1 MSDETRINQEGD
13 EIALNFT
20 TLTSNIQAILDE
32 PEVETVLGRIQMKKE
47 DFLNEVLADI
57 RSEDG
62 GVDFSEKETESS
74 YSKKC
79 VRVKVFQKLVEAE
92 GRAASQKL
100 KEEPVLAEAYQVER
114 FLADYEAA
122 SEAGSVKEMN
132 DAIKNNMVF
141 PIIDKDGNEVFIIL
155 TPEQQKEFS
164 KLAAELNNM
173 VNDGAK
179 KANLQNAERTT
190 GEESLDNAEKKDVE
204 EPEQDAAEPEQDA
217 DKDPEKEPEQEK
229 VPDSKIEETNDTNEN
244 RNDVVVESLLNGKKK
259 AAKRITIDTLGY
271 DEYNVK
277 NTEYFEMHPEQRDA
291 TFVQGKPGED
301 ISIFVKNLMLLQKDS
316 DKRIVGVFHDIP
328 LDATQFKSA
337 SDLEAAFNEAVQQIK
352 EDNMLDPGDRDLKSK
367 GEFINLNGYY
377 SQFYDS
383 KDNVQSYVNQYSGQ
397 NQDPRM
403 AGAYDRVITIKPN
416 CEKISDF
423 LEAAMFTAANSMG
436 NTYVEIE
443 GIVVCATD
451 FQSVDELYQKIG
463 ELQQALQLSKEG
475 VTQEGKG
482 YEQILD
488 TVGAQP
494 ENHGIDTEL
503 SQMNE
508 GVNSTK
514 INNTLEMLTMS
525 SIDGVDATVNMEE
538 TVQTMEG
545 DAVQSKLLTA
555 EQVQNAKDSVA
566 RAEAE
571 KARKEAERIAREN
584 RDSNEPELDDGGFS
598 K

>member
-1 MSDETRINQEGD
+1 MEDEMRTNQQDD
-13 EIALNFT
+13 EVALDFT
-20 TLTSNIQAILDE
+20 TLSSNIQAILDE
-32 PEVETVLGRIQMKKE
+32 PEVDTVLGRIQMKKE
-47 DFLNEVLADI
+47 DFFNEVLADME
-57 RSEDG
+57 SENG
-62 GVDFSEKETESS
+62 GIDFADNETESS

-79 VRVKVFQKLVEAE
+79 VRVKVFQKLVEVE

-122 SEAGSVKEMN
+122 IEAGSVKDMN
-132 DAIKNNMVF
+132 AAIKNNMVF

-173 VNDGAK
+173 VNNGARN
-179 KANLQNAERTT
+179 ANLQNAERTT
-190 GEESLDNAEKKDVE
+190 GEESLDNAEKKDV
-204 EPEQDAAEPEQDA
+204 AEPEQDEDK

-244 RNDVVVESLLNGKKK
+244 RNDVVVDSLLNGKKK

-291 TFVQGKPGED
+291 TFVQAKPGED
-301 ISIFVKNLMLLQKDS
+301 ISIFVKNLMLLQNDS
-316 DKRIVGVFHDIP
+316 DKRIVGVFNDIP

-337 SDLEAAFNEAVQQIK
+337 SDLEAAFNETVQQIQ

-443 GIVVCATD
+443 GVVVCATD

-475 VTQEGKG
+475 VTQEDKG

-488 TVGAQP
+488 TVGGQP

-584 RDSNEPELDDGGFS
+584 RDLNEPELDDGGFS

>member
-1 MSDETRINQEGD
+1 MSDETRTNQDGD
-13 EIALNFT
+13 EVALDFT
-20 TLTSNIQAILDE
+20 TLSSNIQAILDE

-47 DFLNEVLADI
+47 DFFNEVLTDME
-57 RSEDG
+57 SENG
-62 GVDFSEKETESS
+62 GIDFSDNETESS

-79 VRVKVFQKLVEAE
+79 VRVKVFQKLVEVE

-122 SEAGSVKEMN
+122 IEAGSVKDMN
-132 DAIKNNMVF
+132 AAIKNNMVF

-173 VNDGAK
+173 VNEGARN
-179 KANLQNAERTT
+179 ANLQNAEITA
-190 GEESLDNAEKKDVE
+190 GEETLDNAEKKTVT
-204 EPEQDAAEPEQDA
+204 EPEQDA
-217 DKDPEKEPEQEK
+217 DKEPEKDPEQEA
-229 VPDSKIEETNDTNEN
+229 VPDLKKEEVNDTN
-244 RNDVVVESLLNGKKK
+244 DLQKDAVVESLLNGKKK

-271 DEYNVK
+271 DEYDVK

-291 TFVQGKPGED
+291 TFVQAKPGED
-301 ISIFVKNLMLLQKDS
+301 ISIFVKNLMLLQNDS
-316 DKRIVGVFHDIP
+316 DKRIVGVFNDIP

-337 SDLEAAFNEAVQQIK
+337 SDLEAAFNEAVQQIQ
-352 EDNMLDPGDRDLKSK
+352 EDNMLDPGDKDLKSK

-383 KDNVQSYVNQYSGQ
+383 RDNVQSYVNQYSGQ

-403 AGAYDRVITIKPN
+403 AGAYDRVITINPN

-475 VTQEGKG
+475 VTQESKG
-482 YEQILD
+482 YEPILD
-488 TVGAQP
+488 TVGTQP

-508 GVNSTK
+508 GVNSTR
-514 INNTLEMLTMS
+514 INNTLDMLTMS

-538 TVQTMEG
+538 IVQAMEG
-545 DAVQSKLLTA
+545 DAVQSQLLTA

-584 RDSNEPELDDGGFS
+584 RDLNEPEIDDGGFS

>member
-1 MSDETRINQEGD
+1 MSDETRTNQDGD
-13 EIALNFT
+13 EVALDFT
-20 TLTSNIQAILDE
+20 TLSSNIQAILDE

-47 DFLNEVLADI
+47 DFFNEVLTDME
-57 RSEDG
+57 SENG
-62 GVDFSEKETESS
+62 GIDFSDNETESS

-79 VRVKVFQKLVEAE
+79 VRVKVFQKLVEVE

-122 SEAGSVKEMN
+122 IEAGSVKDMN
-132 DAIKNNMVF
+132 AAIKNNMVF

-173 VNDGAK
+173 VNEGARN
-179 KANLQNAERTT
+179 ANLQNAEITA
-190 GEESLDNAEKKDVE
+190 GEETLDNAEKKTVT
-204 EPEQDAAEPEQDA
+204 EPEQDA
-217 DKDPEKEPEQEK
+217 DKEPEKDPEQEA
-229 VPDSKIEETNDTNEN
+229 VPDLKKEEVNDTN
-244 RNDVVVESLLNGKKK
+244 DLQKDAVVESLLNGKKK

-271 DEYNVK
+271 DEYDVK

-291 TFVQGKPGED
+291 TFVQAKPGED
-301 ISIFVKNLMLLQKDS
+301 ISIFVKNLMLLQNDS
-316 DKRIVGVFHDIP
+316 DKRIVGVFNDIP

-337 SDLEAAFNEAVQQIK
+337 SDLEAAFNEAVQQIQ
-352 EDNMLDPGDRDLKSK
+352 EDNMLDPGDKDLKSK
-367 GEFINLNGYY
+367 GEFINLSGYY

-383 KDNVQSYVNQYSGQ
+383 RDNVQSYVNQYSGQ

-403 AGAYDRVITIKPN
+403 AGAYDRVITINPN

-475 VTQEGKG
+475 VTQESKG

-488 TVGAQP
+488 TVGTQP

-508 GVNSTK
+508 GVNSTR
-514 INNTLEMLTMS
+514 INNTLDMLTMS

-538 TVQTMEG
+538 IVQAMEG
-545 DAVQSKLLTA
+545 DAVQSQLLTA

-584 RDSNEPELDDGGFS
+584 RDLNEPEIDDGGFS

>member
-1 MSDETRINQEGD
+1 MSDETRTNQDGD
-13 EIALNFT
+13 EVALDFT
-20 TLTSNIQAILDE
+20 TLSSNIQAILDE

-47 DFLNEVLADI
+47 DFFNEVLTDME
-57 RSEDG
+57 SENG
-62 GVDFSEKETESS
+62 GIDFSDNETESS

-79 VRVKVFQKLVEAE
+79 VRVKVFQKLVEVE

-122 SEAGSVKEMN
+122 IEAGSVKDMN
-132 DAIKNNMVF
+132 AAIKNNMVF

-173 VNDGAK
+173 VNEGARN
-179 KANLQNAERTT
+179 ANLQNAEITA
-190 GEESLDNAEKKDVE
+190 GEETLDNAEKKTVT
-204 EPEQDAAEPEQDA
+204 EPEQDA
-217 DKDPEKEPEQEK
+217 DKEPEKDPEQEA
-229 VPDSKIEETNDTNEN
+229 VPDLKKEEVNDTN
-244 RNDVVVESLLNGKKK
+244 DLQKDAVVESLLNGKKK

-271 DEYNVK
+271 DEYDVK

-291 TFVQGKPGED
+291 TFVQAKPGED
-301 ISIFVKNLMLLQKDS
+301 ISIFVKNLMLLQNDS
-316 DKRIVGVFHDIP
+316 DKRIVGVFNDIP

-337 SDLEAAFNEAVQQIK
+337 SDLEAAFNEAVQQIQ
-352 EDNMLDPGDRDLKSK
+352 EDNMLDPGDKDLKSK

-383 KDNVQSYVNQYSGQ
+383 RDNVQSYVNQYSGQ

-403 AGAYDRVITIKPN
+403 AGAYDRVITINPN

-475 VTQEGKG
+475 VTQESKG
-482 YEQILD
+482 YEQMLD
-488 TVGAQP
+488 TVGTQP
-494 ENHGIDTEL
+494 ENYGIDTEL

-508 GVNSTK
+508 GVNSTR
-514 INNTLEMLTMS
+514 INNTLDMLTMS
-525 SIDGVDATVNMEE
+525 SIDGVDETVNMEE
-538 TVQTMEG
+538 IVQAMEG
-545 DAVQSKLLTA
+545 DAVQSQLLTA

-584 RDSNEPELDDGGFS
+584 RDLNEPEIDDGGFS

>member
-47 DFLNEVLADI
+47 DFLNEVLADM

-190 GEESLDNAEKKDVE
+190 GEESLDNAEKKDVAE
-204 EPEQDAAEPEQDA
+204 TEQDAVEPEQDA

-244 RNDVVVESLLNGKKK
+244 RNDVVDESLLNGKKK

-337 SDLEAAFNEAVQQIK
+337 SDLEAAFNEAVQQIQ

-397 NQDPRM
+397 NQDPRI
-403 AGAYDRVITIKPN
+403 AGAYDRVITINPN

-475 VTQEGKG
+475 VTQESWNR
-482 YEQILD
+482 YRVI
-488 TVGAQP
+488 T
-494 ENHGIDTEL
+494 
-503 SQMNE
+503 NE
-508 GVNSTK
+508 
-514 INNTLEMLTMS
+514 
-525 SIDGVDATVNMEE
+525 
-538 TVQTMEG
+538 
-545 DAVQSKLLTA
+545 
-555 EQVQNAKDSVA
+555 
-566 RAEAE
+566 R
-571 KARKEAERIAREN
+571 RC
-584 RDSNEPELDDGGFS
+584 
-598 K
+598 

>member
-1 MSDETRINQEGD
+1 MSDETRTNQDGD
-13 EIALNFT
+13 EVALDFT
-20 TLTSNIQAILDE
+20 TLSSNIQAILDE

-47 DFLNEVLADI
+47 DFFNEVLTDME
-57 RSEDG
+57 SENG
-62 GVDFSEKETESS
+62 GIDFSDNETESS

-79 VRVKVFQKLVEAE
+79 VRVKVFQKLVEVE

-122 SEAGSVKEMN
+122 IEAGSVKDMN
-132 DAIKNNMVF
+132 AAIKNNMVF

-173 VNDGAK
+173 VNEGARN
-179 KANLQNAERTT
+179 ANLQNAEITA
-190 GEESLDNAEKKDVE
+190 GEETLDNAEKKTVT
-204 EPEQDAAEPEQDA
+204 EPEQDA
-217 DKDPEKEPEQEK
+217 DKEPEKDPEQEA
-229 VPDSKIEETNDTNEN
+229 VPDLKKEEVNDTN
-244 RNDVVVESLLNGKKK
+244 DLQKDAVVESLLNGKKK

-271 DEYNVK
+271 DEYDVK

-291 TFVQGKPGED
+291 TFVQAKPGED
-301 ISIFVKNLMLLQKDS
+301 ISIFVKNLMLLQNDS
-316 DKRIVGVFHDIP
+316 DKRIVGVFNDIP

-337 SDLEAAFNEAVQQIK
+337 SDLEAAFNEAVQQIQ
-352 EDNMLDPGDRDLKSK
+352 EDNMLDPGDKDLKSK

-383 KDNVQSYVNQYSGQ
+383 RDNVQSYVNQYSGQ

-403 AGAYDRVITIKPN
+403 AGAYDRVITINPN

-475 VTQEGKG
+475 VTQESKG
-482 YEQILD
+482 YEPILD
-488 TVGAQP
+488 TVGTQP

-508 GVNSTK
+508 GVNSTRK
-514 INNTLEMLTMS
+514 NNTLEMLTMS

-538 TVQTMEG
+538 IVQAMEG
-545 DAVQSKLLTA
+545 DAVQSQLLTA

-584 RDSNEPELDDGGFS
+584 RDLNEPEIDDGGFS

>member
-47 DFLNEVLADI
+47 DFLNEVLADM

-190 GEESLDNAEKKDVE
+190 GEESLDNAEKKDVAE
-204 EPEQDAAEPEQDA
+204 TEQDAVEPEQDA

-244 RNDVVVESLLNGKKK
+244 RNDVVDESLLNGKKK

-337 SDLEAAFNEAVQQIK
+337 SDLEAAFNEAVQQIQ

-403 AGAYDRVITIKPN
+403 AGAYDRVITINPN

-475 VTQEGKG
+475 VTQESKG

-488 TVGAQP
+488 TVGTQP

-508 GVNSTK
+508 GVNSTR
-514 INNTLEMLTMS
+514 INNTLDMLTMS

-538 TVQTMEG
+538 IVQAMEG
-545 DAVQSKLLTA
+545 DAVQRKLLTA

-584 RDSNEPELDDGGFS
+584 RDLNEPEIDDGGFS

>member
-13 EIALNFT
+13 EVALNFT
-20 TLTSNIQAILDE
+20 TLSSNIQAILDE

-190 GEESLDNAEKKDVE
+190 GEESLDNAEKKDVAE
-204 EPEQDAAEPEQDA
+204 TEQDAVEPEQDA

-443 GIVVCATD
+443 GVVVCATD

-488 TVGAQP
+488 TVGTQP

>member
-47 DFLNEVLADI
+47 DFLNEVLADM

-190 GEESLDNAEKKDVE
+190 GEESLDNAEKKDVAE
-204 EPEQDAAEPEQDA
+204 TEQDAVEPEQDA

-244 RNDVVVESLLNGKKK
+244 RNDVVDESLLNGKKK

-337 SDLEAAFNEAVQQIK
+337 SDLEAAFNEAVQQIQ

-423 LEAAMFTAANSMG
+423 LEAAMYTAANSMG

-443 GIVVCATD
+443 GVVVCATD

-488 TVGAQP
+488 TVGTQP

>member
-13 EIALNFT
+13 EVALNFT
-20 TLTSNIQAILDE
+20 TLSSNIQAILDE

-173 VNDGAK
+173 VTDGAK

-190 GEESLDNAEKKDVE
+190 GEESLDNAEKKDV
-204 EPEQDAAEPEQDA
+204 AEPEQDA

-337 SDLEAAFNEAVQQIK
+337 SDLEAAFNEAVQQIQ

-538 TVQTMEG
+538 IVQAMEG
-545 DAVQSKLLTA
+545 DGVQNQLFTA
-555 EQVQNAKDSVA
+555 EKVKNVKDSVA
-566 RAEAE
+566 RVEAE
-571 KARKEAERIAREN
+571 NARKEAERIAREN
-584 RDSNEPELDDGGFS
+584 RDLNEPELDDGGFS

>member
-13 EIALNFT
+13 EVALNFT
-20 TLTSNIQAILDE
+20 TLSSNIQAILDE

-190 GEESLDNAEKKDVE
+190 GEESLDNAEKKDVAE
-204 EPEQDAAEPEQDA
+204 TEQDAVEPEQDA

-244 RNDVVVESLLNGKKK
+244 RNDVVDESLLNGKKK

-337 SDLEAAFNEAVQQIK
+337 SDLEAAFNEAVQQIQ

-423 LEAAMFTAANSMG
+423 LEAAMYTAANSMG

>member
-13 EIALNFT
+13 EVALNFT
-20 TLTSNIQAILDE
+20 TLSSNIQAILDE

-179 KANLQNAERTT
+179 KANLQNAERIT

-337 SDLEAAFNEAVQQIK
+337 SDLEAAFNEAVQQIQ

-538 TVQTMEG
+538 IVQAMEG
-545 DAVQSKLLTA
+545 DGVQNQLFTA
-555 EQVQNAKDSVA
+555 EKVKM
-566 RAEAE
+566 
-571 KARKEAERIAREN
+571 
-584 RDSNEPELDDGGFS
+584 
-598 K
+598 

>member
-47 DFLNEVLADI
+47 DFLNEVLADM

-190 GEESLDNAEKKDVE
+190 GEESLDNAEKKDVAE
-204 EPEQDAAEPEQDA
+204 TEQDAVEPEQDA

-244 RNDVVVESLLNGKKK
+244 RNDVVDESLLNGKKK

-337 SDLEAAFNEAVQQIK
+337 SDLEAAFNEAVQQIQ

-403 AGAYDRVITIKPN
+403 AGAYDRVITINPN

-475 VTQEGKG
+475 VTQESKG

-488 TVGAQP
+488 TVGTQP

-508 GVNSTK
+508 GVNSTR
-514 INNTLEMLTMS
+514 INNTLDMLTMS
-525 SIDGVDATVNMEE
+525 SIDGVDETVNMEE
-538 TVQTMEG
+538 IVQAMEG
-545 DAVQSKLLTA
+545 DAVQSQLLTA

-584 RDSNEPELDDGGFS
+584 RDLNEPEIDDGGFS

>member
-47 DFLNEVLADI
+47 DFLNEVLADM

-190 GEESLDNAEKKDVE
+190 GEESLDNAEKKDVAE
-204 EPEQDAAEPEQDA
+204 TEQDAVEPEQDA

-244 RNDVVVESLLNGKKK
+244 RNDVVDESLLNGKKK

-337 SDLEAAFNEAVQQIK
+337 SDLEAAFNEAVQQIQ

-403 AGAYDRVITIKPN
+403 AGAYDRVITINPN

-475 VTQEGKG
+475 VTQESKG

-488 TVGAQP
+488 TVGTQP

-508 GVNSTK
+508 GVNSTR
-514 INNTLEMLTMS
+514 INNTLDMLTMS

-538 TVQTMEG
+538 IVQAMEG
-545 DAVQSKLLTA
+545 DAVQNQLLTA

-584 RDSNEPELDDGGFS
+584 RDLNEPEIDDGGFS

>member
-47 DFLNEVLADI
+47 DFLNEVLADM

-190 GEESLDNAEKKDVE
+190 GEESLDNAEKKDVAE
-204 EPEQDAAEPEQDA
+204 TEQDAVEPEQDA

-244 RNDVVVESLLNGKKK
+244 RNDVVDESLLNGKKK

-337 SDLEAAFNEAVQQIK
+337 SDLEAAFNEAVQQIQ

-423 LEAAMFTAANSMG
+423 LEAAMYTAANSMG

-443 GIVVCATD
+443 GVVVCATD

-488 TVGAQP
+488 TVGTQP

-508 GVNSTK
+508 GVNLTK

-538 TVQTMEG
+538 TAQTMEG

>member
-47 DFLNEVLADI
+47 DFLNEVLADM

-190 GEESLDNAEKKDVE
+190 GEESLDNAEKKDVAE
-204 EPEQDAAEPEQDA
+204 TEQDAVEPEQDA

-244 RNDVVVESLLNGKKK
+244 RNDVVDESLLNGKKK

-337 SDLEAAFNEAVQQIK
+337 SDLEAAFNEAVQQIQ

-475 VTQEGKG
+475 VTQESKG
-482 YEQILD
+482 YEQMLD
-488 TVGAQP
+488 TVGTQP

-508 GVNSTK
+508 GVNSTR
-514 INNTLEMLTMS
+514 INNTLDMLTMS

-538 TVQTMEG
+538 IVQAMEG
-545 DAVQSKLLTA
+545 DAVQNQLLTA

-584 RDSNEPELDDGGFS
+584 RDLNEPEIDDGGFS

>member
-13 EIALNFT
+13 EVALNFT
-20 TLTSNIQAILDE
+20 TLSSNIQAILDE

-47 DFLNEVLADI
+47 DFLNEVLADM

-244 RNDVVVESLLNGKKK
+244 RNDVVDESLLNGKKK

-337 SDLEAAFNEAVQQIK
+337 SDLEAAFNEAVQQIQ

-367 GEFINLNGYY
+367 GEFINLKGYY

-423 LEAAMFTAANSMG
+423 LEAAMYTAANSMG

-443 GIVVCATD
+443 GVVVCATD

-488 TVGAQP
+488 TVGTQP

-571 KARKEAERIAREN
+571 RIAREN

>member
-13 EIALNFT
+13 EVALNFT
-20 TLTSNIQAILDE
+20 TLSSNIQAILDE
-32 PEVETVLGRIQMKKE
+32 PEVDTVLGRIQMKKE

-291 TFVQGKPGED
+291 TFVQEKPGED

-443 GIVVCATD
+443 GVVVCATD

-475 VTQEGKG
+475 VTQEDKG

-488 TVGAQP
+488 TVGGQP
-494 ENHGIDTEL
+494 GNHGIDTEL

-508 GVNSTK
+508 SVNSTK

-545 DAVQSKLLTA
+545 DGVQNQLFTA
-555 EQVQNAKDSVA
+555 EEVKNVKDSVA
-566 RAEAE
+566 RVEAE
-571 KARKEAERIAREN
+571 NARKEAERIAREN
-584 RDSNEPELDDGGFS
+584 RDLNEPELDDGGFS